1 MEVKFRIGE
10 QVDKIAG
17 GEVDDPHHGISN
29 PSHEIEKT
37 IQADWLVR
45 RLPLVLVSYDY
56 LQYLGS
62 ISRLNACNRIPF
74 KLP

>member
-1 MEVKFRIGE
+1 MKGESLELAGYSLIGWVSRILKANLLNGSKVFRIGE

-37 IQADWLVR
+37 IQAD
-45 RLPLVLVSYDY
+45 
-56 LQYLGS
+56 
-62 ISRLNACNRIPF
+62 
-74 KLP
+74 